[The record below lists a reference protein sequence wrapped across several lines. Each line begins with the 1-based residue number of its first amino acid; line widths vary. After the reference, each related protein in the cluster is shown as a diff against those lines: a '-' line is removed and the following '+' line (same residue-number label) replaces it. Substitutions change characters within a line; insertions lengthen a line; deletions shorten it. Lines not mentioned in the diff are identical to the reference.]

1 MNKLLLL
8 FIVGFIGLAFR
19 YLVLGKFELDQLLLL
34 LSFPVGAILIVF
46 IMKRQQNKDRT
57 FQPGVDEIHMVTRL
71 GDRVSEVPKQL
82 YDRQELLG
90 SYKRFYN
97 SRWKRVVADIMDS
110 PGRWFLNLAFSSEDG
125 NEIVL
130 QAKNDKPLRDTTE
143 WLILFNDSEVGK
155 IQMDYSV
162 KNVASLKESL
172 YLEYR
177 NQTYHYTSFGI
188 GAKTKISTNN
198 HTIAEGE
205 RAELG
210 NSIYAF
216 DIDDTYKEDAE
227 ILFMGFVLFNYHF
240 SQ

>member
-8 FIVGFIGLAFR
+8 FIVGFIGLALR
-19 YLVLGKFELDQLLLL
+19 YLVLGEFELDQLLLL

-46 IMKRQQNKDRT
+46 IMKRQQNKDRS
-57 FQPGVDEIHMVTRL
+57 FQPGGNEIHMVTRL
-71 GDRVSEVPKQL
+71 GDRVSEGPKQL

-110 PGRWFLNLAFSSEDG
+110 PGRWFLNLAFSSKSG

-130 QAKNDKPLRDTTE
+130 QAENVKPLRDTTK
-143 WLILFNDSEVGK
+143 WLILFNDNEVGK

-162 KNVASLKESL
+162 KNAATLNESL

-188 GAKTKISTNN
+188 GATTKISTNN
-198 HTIAEGE
+198 DTIAEGK

-210 NSIYAF
+210 NSIYAL
-216 DIDDTYKEDAE
+216 DIDDTYKEEAE